1 MDKVS
6 IIIPIYN
13 VEKYL
18 SRCLDALINQT
29 YQNIEIIAVD
39 DKSPDNSREI
49 IQEYAQR
56 DSRIVPVLFEKNSGV
71 SAARNA
77 GIHAATGEWLCFC
90 DGDDWFEPCF
100 VEKMLSCAKVN
111 QSDYVICDY
120 QLVSEG
126 KTPIRGGCVSNIPA
140 GFTKEFIIACG
151 PLSSCTHLI
160 KKDLFTDHHIYYIEG
175 CAHYE
180 ELSVIPALAFY
191 AKKISIIDE
200 PLYNYY
206 QRGDGT
212 SASNNTQ
219 SIHSDFLTV
228 YKKLSSVL
236 DGQYQAALEY
246 HVIYALFYGEILTL
260 CRHKKSSKQI
270 HAYIHE
276 LRVEHPYFWKN
287 KYVKYMGL
295 AKRVF
300 LVFVQLRLVLFLR
313 LLAKLHDAVV
323 G

>member
-13 VEKYL
+13 VEKYV

-49 IQEYAQR
+49 IQKYAQT

-77 GIHAATGEWLCFC
+77 GIHVATGEWLCFC

-100 VEKMLSCAKVN
+100 VEKMLSCAKN
-111 QSDYVICDY
+111 NHSDYVICDY
-120 QLVSEG
+120 QLISEG
-126 KTPIRGGCVSNIPA
+126 KTPIRGGVVSNIPA
-140 GFTKEFIIACG
+140 DFTKEFIIACG
-151 PLSSCTHLI
+151 PLSSCTHMI
-160 KKDLFTDHHIYYIEG
+160 KKDLFTDNGIYYAEG

-191 AKKISIIDE
+191 AQKISIIDE

-219 SIHSDFLTV
+219 SIHSDFSVV
-228 YKKLSSVL
+228 YNKLSSIL
-236 DGQYQAALEY
+236 AGKHREALEF
-246 HVIYALFYGEILTL
+246 HIIYALFYGEILTR
-260 CRHKKSSKQI
+260 CKQRKSSKQI
-270 HAYIHE
+270 RSYINE
-276 LRVEHPYFWKN
+276 LLIEHPCFLKN
-287 KYVKYMGL
+287 KYVKYIGI
-295 AKRVF
+295 AKRAFLICVKLKLVVF
-300 LVFVQLRLVLFLR
+300 LKWF
-313 LLAKLHDAVV
+313 AKLHNVLV